1 MGYPGQAAPLPS
13 PPQAPANHQGPNSGA
28 YPVQPPSQSER
39 PNMRPVQPPASLA
52 QPPGLPQAPPANHRG
67 QSSGGY
73 PAQPPGPPGPMP
85 SLPQGQPTDLHQ
97 NQAPNLPPVPPP
109 DLHQPQPPNPPSA
122 QPQNMPPAAPPDL
135 PPAQPQNMPSAPPN
149 LPSAQPASLH
159 QTQAP
164 NLPPGPPNLNQVSE
178 ADLHQSPNLPQAQ
191 PSGPESGPMSPRRRR
206 SGQPRL
212 ATQRIFSE
220 LAGLA
225 AIPPSAYAVGEE
237 IDGAMCLIQT
247 ADGFEVF
254 NAAAGSRHEVR
265 LFDDEESAYFYLFGV
280 LAAEA
285 VRTGRLAPQDYP
297 DDHGTISR

>member
-1 MGYPGQAAPLPS
+1 
-13 PPQAPANHQGPNSGA
+13 
-28 YPVQPPSQSER
+28 
-39 PNMRPVQPPASLA
+39 MRPAQPPASLA
-52 QPPGLPQAPPANHRG
+52 QPPGLPQAPPANHQG
-67 QSSGGY
+67 QPVNHQGQPSGGY

-85 SLPQGQPTDLHQ
+85 GLPQAQPTDLHQ
-97 NQAPNLPPVPPP
+97 NQAPNLPPAPPSN
-109 DLHQPQPPNPPSA
+109 LHQPQPPNL
-122 QPQNMPPAAPPDL
+122 PQ
-135 PPAQPQNMPSAPPN
+135 
-149 LPSAQPASLH
+149 AQPASLH

-164 NLPPGPPNLNQVSE
+164 NLPPGPPNLDQVPQ
-178 ADLHQSPNLPQAQ
+178 ADLHQSPDLPQAQ
-191 PSGPESGPMSPRRRR
+191 PSGPESGPASPRRRR

-254 NAAAGSRHEVR
+254 NAAGGSRHEVR

-297 DDHGTISR
+297 DDHGMTSG